1 MKLRLTAFVVAV
13 SMASAFIVPAVAAHA
28 APSKA
33 PAPTANTSAVTV
45 PITGS
50 CSIPDVGTGT
60 FSGTFT
66 VDRFVTQ
73 SGQLLAR
80 GTLAGTCT
88 VGTVT
93 QTVNQTVTIPVTN
106 ATGSCQILDL
116 VLGPL
121 HLDLL
126 GLVVDLNQVHLTITA
141 QQGPGNLLGN
151 LLCAV
156 AHLLDQNNFS
166 NAALARLLNRIL
178 AVL

>member
-1 MKLRLTAFVVAV
+1 
-13 SMASAFIVPAVAAHA
+13 
-28 APSKA
+28 
-33 PAPTANTSAVTV
+33 
-45 PITGS
+45 
-50 CSIPDVGTGT
+50 
-60 FSGTFT
+60 
-66 VDRFVTQ
+66 
-73 SGQLLAR
+73 
-80 GTLAGTCT
+80 LAGTCT
-88 VGTVT
+88 VGTIT

-166 NAALARLLNRIL
+166 NAALARLLNQLIAAL
-178 AVL
+178 